1 MVDLTRRTLFKVSAG
16 LAAGVIADSLFARL
30 SLQVAAQNA
39 ADFSTLRE
47 RWVDIVTGRA
57 QVIPTDSRFSTA
69 LLALDTRVSAWQ
81 EILDATGTSV
91 FTDLVLTGPNP
102 DAQGVRAAQ
111 KIRQSYVRLLD
122 FALAW
127 ATPGSAHFG
136 SATVLSQ
143 VSASLDTLSAAGY
156 SAGTAMAAADNWWDW
171 QVGSPR
177 ALASILAIVA
187 DHVPAAQVADGCAA
201 IDHFI
206 PDPWMLDPHKGL
218 PVKESTGAN
227 RVDMCQAV
235 VVRSLLDSDATRLN
249 RARAGLAPVWTLVLS
264 GDGFYADGSMLQHT
278 TVPYTGS
285 YGVELLL
292 AASRLFALLD
302 LGGNGPDYEAF
313 FALVEQ
319 SYLPLVYRGRV
330 MDSVRGRAIARPTG
344 RSQDAGFAMSEG
356 MLLLATA
363 APSALAAQIR
373 GRVRSWLDEDA
384 AGRIFT
390 TGTIARTGLVVG
402 LLSSSV
408 PATAEPD
415 TGTRIFNSMARSVIR
430 RPGHAFAVSAS
441 SSRIAWYECSS
452 LENIRGY
459 HTGSGMT
466 YLYDQDVS
474 QYDDEFWPTVD
485 RTRLAGT
492 TVEQLMLPDRIGG
505 TSGKGCPPGEWAGG
519 SAVLGD
525 AMGAASVFA
534 QHFVAPHD
542 RNGPGGAFR
551 GSDLRARKAWFE
563 HAGVLVAL
571 GADIS
576 STTGGIVETTV
587 ENRNLHANGTH
598 SVRVDGVVRIGT
610 LPSSRTENATGP
622 LTVHIDGVGGYYFP
636 VGGSV
641 KMKRE
646 ERTGA
651 WSDINLTPGIDS
663 APIARRYLTLWLW
676 HGQNFSGRSYQ
687 YAVLPGY
694 SLAETQAFGSAPGF
708 TVIENSDIGQA
719 VRFAA
724 QAARLFAFWKPATI
738 DGLTVNAPCTVAMCT
753 EVDGTVRIRVDQH
766 TALSVPLV
774 VEIAGVPT
782 ASSSVCEGGTVAQ
795 AGSITT
801 ITMSVGSSQIDC
813 ALSF

>member
-1 MVDLTRRTLFKVSAG
+1 MVDFTRRALFKVSAG
-16 LAAGVIADSLFARL
+16 VAAGVLADSLFSRL
-30 SLQVAAQNA
+30 PMHLPIQSLAGFAG
-39 ADFSTLRE
+39 LRE
-47 RWVDIVTGRA
+47 RWVDIVTGRTK
-57 QVIPTDSRFSTA
+57 VIPTDSRFSTA
-69 LLALDTRVSAWQ
+69 LLGLDARVSAWQ
-81 EILDATGTSV
+81 ALLDGTAASV
-91 FTDLVLTGPNP
+91 FTDLAVTGPNP
-102 DAQGVRAAQ
+102 DAQGIRTAQ
-111 KIRQSYVRLLD
+111 KIRQSYVRVLD

-143 VSASLDTLSAAGY
+143 ISSSLDTLSAAGY

-177 ALASILAIVA
+177 ALASILAIMA
-187 DHVPAAQVADGCAA
+187 DDIPAAQVSDGCAA
-201 IDHFI
+201 IDHFV
-206 PDPWMLDPHKGL
+206 PDPWMLDPLKGL

-235 VVRSLLDSDATRLN
+235 AVRALLDGDTTRLD
-249 RARAGLAPVWTLVLS
+249 RARAGLVPVWTLVLA
-264 GDGFYADGSMLQHT
+264 GDGFYADGSMLQHA

-302 LGGNGPDYEAF
+302 LGASGPEYEGF
-313 FALVEQ
+313 FALIEQ
-319 SYLPLVYRGRV
+319 SYLPIVYRGRV

-344 RSQDAGFAMSEG
+344 RSQDVGFAMSEG
-356 MLLLATA
+356 MLLLAEA

-373 GRVRSWLDEDA
+373 GRVRSWLDEDVE
-384 AGRIFT
+384 GRVFA
-390 TGTIARTGLVVG
+390 TGTIARTGLVVS
-402 LLSSSV
+402 LLSSAA
-408 PATAEPD
+408 PTTPEPD
-415 TGTRIFNSMARSVIR
+415 AGTRIFNSMARYVIR

-452 LENIRGY
+452 LENVRGY
-459 HTGSGMT
+459 HSGSGMT
-466 YLYDQDVS
+466 YLYDDDVS

-492 TVEQLMLPDRIGG
+492 TVEQLVLPDRIGG
-505 TSGKGCPPGEWAGG
+505 TSGKGCPPGEWTGG
-519 SAVLGD
+519 SVVLGD
-525 AMGAASVFA
+525 SSEAASVFA

-542 RNGPGGAFR
+542 RNGVGGAFR

-563 HAGVLVAL
+563 HAGIFVAL

-576 STTGGIVETTV
+576 STTGGVVETSV
-587 ENRNLHANGTH
+587 ENRNLHADGTH
-598 SVRVDGVVRIGT
+598 SVRVNGVVRIGT
-610 LPSSRTENATGP
+610 LPSSRTENVTSP

-636 VGGSV
+636 VGGSI

-663 APIARRYLTLWLW
+663 APISRRYLNLWLW

-687 YAVLPGY
+687 YAVLPRF
-694 SLAETQAFGSAPGF
+694 SLAETQAFGASPSF
-708 TVIENSDIGQA
+708 TVIENSDICQA
-719 VRFAA
+719 VRFVAHTS
-724 QAARLFAFWKPATI
+724 RLFAFWKAATI
-738 DGLTVNAPCTVAMCT
+738 DGVTVNAPCTVAMCT
-753 EVDGTVRIRVDQH
+753 EGDGTVRIRVDQH
-766 TALSVPLV
+766 ATLSHPLL
-774 VEIAGVPT
+774 VEVAGVAPV
-782 ASSSVCEGGTVAQ
+782 SSSVCEGGAFAQ
-795 AGSITT
+795 AGASVT
-801 ITMSVGSSQIDC
+801 ITMLEGTNHFDC